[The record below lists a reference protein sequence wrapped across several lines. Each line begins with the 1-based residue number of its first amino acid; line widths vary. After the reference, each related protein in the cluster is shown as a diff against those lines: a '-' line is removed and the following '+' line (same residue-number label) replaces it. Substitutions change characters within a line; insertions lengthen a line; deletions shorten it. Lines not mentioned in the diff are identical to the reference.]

1 MSEILE
7 KVDTVLL
14 SILCIMICLIVFV
27 GLVVKICEAVD
38 SRRKARLDT
47 RRTLKKLEQFADK
60 DIQRFRK
67 DQYYLNDKITALE
80 IKLGRESEYTTRRL
94 QRIDWQIRN
103 YISHEDPLLAYN
115 DARLRALGK
124 RRKKV

>member
-1 MSEILE
+1 MSEILG

-14 SILCIMICLIVFV
+14 SILGIMICLIVFV
-27 GLVVKICEAVD
+27 GLIIKICEAVD
-38 SRRKARLDT
+38 TRRKARQDA
-47 RRTLKKLEQFADK
+47 RRTLKKLEQFADE
-60 DIQRFRK
+60 DIQRIRK

-80 IKLGRESEYTTRRL
+80 IKLERESEYTTRRL
-94 QRIDWQIRN
+94 RRIDRQIRN